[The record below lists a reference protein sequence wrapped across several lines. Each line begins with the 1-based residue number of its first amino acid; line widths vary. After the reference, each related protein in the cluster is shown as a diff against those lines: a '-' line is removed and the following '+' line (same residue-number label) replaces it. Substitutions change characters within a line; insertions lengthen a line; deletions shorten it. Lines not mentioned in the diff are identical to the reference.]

1 MLQCMNTLCTYV
13 LIVFVFHT
21 VWVGIAIDLAT
32 IVLGVLTMRNF
43 GEGLQPFVQRGAADK
58 KKHRDL
64 ELNKTNTNDTWKIDD
79 S

>member
-1 MLQCMNTLCTYV
+1 MHICPYYCCLSYT
-13 LIVFVFHT
+13 HK

-32 IVLGVLTMRNF
+32 IVLGVLAMRNF